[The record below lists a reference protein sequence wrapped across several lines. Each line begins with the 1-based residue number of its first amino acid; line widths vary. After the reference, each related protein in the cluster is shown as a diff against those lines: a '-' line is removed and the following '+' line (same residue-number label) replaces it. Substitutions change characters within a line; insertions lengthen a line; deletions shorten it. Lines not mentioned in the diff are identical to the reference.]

1 MATSVQ
7 NYKLLLFN
15 VTGNRDSQS
24 FLDVLSDCN
33 YDFVLFCPSGM
44 TQYQENST
52 DSSKALS
59 MKGNMMES
67 VYKNS
72 QAWIELRERCRESGR
87 TLTDKVKCFECISDA
102 VVWTQDQ
109 MKQLEK
115 EHSSTHS
122 WSKQKSQPV
131 NDQNSSVQTTNSVHF
146 QVHVTGA
153 HLVGGVLAQLGFTA
167 DDL

>member
-1 MATSVQ
+1 MLTTISNTECAYMFAMCGVLCVQ
-7 NYKLLLFN
+7 WSHVIFN
-15 VTGNRDSQS
+15 ALCTLHMYV
-24 FLDVLSDCN
+24 
-33 YDFVLFCPSGM
+33 
-44 TQYQENST
+44 